1 MPLSDILCNF
11 AIIHHSLLNDPYMDF
26 SYIIDQI
33 NSTEV
38 TAIGAFFK
46 LLLSGILGA
55 AIGVERK
62 HKGQRAGM
70 RTIALIAMGAT
81 LAMLVSIYIPQVYM
95 GLKNGDPGR
104 IAAQVVSG
112 IGFLGA
118 GAIIQ
123 SKGSVRG
130 LTTAAVIWITA
141 MVGLAVGSGM
151 YLISTITTVLILII
165 LTILDKYEK
174 QLRLNWESKFIRLKL
189 GSINDNIEPYLALFE
204 KHSVHVSDTYI
215 RYDYTLPATT
225 VNFMIRT
232 KGNTNF
238 IKLFEEIHALNGKT
252 LSLTLTD
259 EVNN

>member
-1 MPLSDILCNF
+1 
-11 AIIHHSLLNDPYMDF
+11 MDL

-38 TAIGAFFK
+38 NLIGAFYK
-46 LLLSGILGA
+46 LLLSGLLGSI
-55 AIGVERK
+55 IGVERK
-62 HKGQRAGM
+62 HKGQHAGI
-70 RTIALIAMGAT
+70 RTISLISMGAT
-81 LAMLVSIYIPQVYM
+81 IAMLVSIYIPQVYM

-130 LTTAAVIWITA
+130 LTTAAVIWVTA
-141 MVGLAVGSGM
+141 MIGLAVGSGM
-151 YLISTITTVLILII
+151 YLIATFTALLVLFVLAILE
-165 LTILDKYEK
+165 KYEK
-174 QLRLNWESKFIRLKL
+174 MLRLNWETKIIRLKL
-189 GSINDNIEPYLALFE
+189 GTMQDDLTPYKEVFK
-204 KHSVHVSDTYI
+204 KHDIHISESYI
-215 RYDYTLPATT
+215 RYDFTLPATT
-225 VNFMIRT
+225 INFMIRT

-238 IKLFEEIHALNGKT
+238 IKLFEDIHAVNKDT
-252 LSLTLTD
+252 LSITLTD

>member
-1 MPLSDILCNF
+1 MNIV
-11 AIIHHSLLNDPYMDF
+11 DF

-38 TAIGAFFK
+38 NLIGAFYK
-46 LLLSGILGA
+46 LLLSGLLGSI
-55 AIGVERK
+55 IGVERK
-62 HKGQRAGM
+62 HKGQHAGI
-70 RTIALIAMGAT
+70 RTISLISMGAT
-81 LAMLVSIYIPQVYM
+81 IAMLVSIYIPQVYM

-130 LTTAAVIWITA
+130 LTTAAVIWVTA
-141 MVGLAVGSGM
+141 MIGLAVGSGM
-151 YLISTITTVLILII
+151 YLIATFTALLVLFVLAILE
-165 LTILDKYEK
+165 KYEK
-174 QLRLNWESKFIRLKL
+174 MLRLNWETKIIRLKL
-189 GSINDNIEPYLALFE
+189 GTMQDDLTPYKEVFK
-204 KHSVHVSDTYI
+204 KHDIHISESYI
-215 RYDYTLPATT
+215 RYDFTLPATT
-225 VNFMIRT
+225 INFMIRT

-238 IKLFEEIHALNGKT
+238 IKLFEDIHAVNKDT
-252 LSLTLTD
+252 LSITLTD

>member
-1 MPLSDILCNF
+1 MNIV
-11 AIIHHSLLNDPYMDF
+11 DF

-38 TAIGAFFK
+38 NLIGAFYK
-46 LLLSGILGA
+46 LLLSGFLGSI
-55 AIGVERK
+55 IGVERK
-62 HKGQRAGM
+62 HKGQHAGI
-70 RTIALIAMGAT
+70 RTISLISMGAT
-81 LAMLVSIYIPQVYM
+81 IAMLVSIYIPQVYM

-130 LTTAAVIWITA
+130 LTTAAVIWVTA
-141 MVGLAVGSGM
+141 MIGLAVGSGM
-151 YLISTITTVLILII
+151 YLIATFTALLVLFVLAILE
-165 LTILDKYEK
+165 KYEK
-174 QLRLNWESKFIRLKL
+174 RLRMNWETKIIRLKL
-189 GSINDNIEPYLALFE
+189 GTMQDDLTPYKEIFK
-204 KHSVHVSDTYI
+204 KHDIHIRESYI
-215 RYDYTLPATT
+215 RYDFTLPATT
-225 VNFMIRT
+225 INFMIRT

-238 IKLFEEIHALNGKT
+238 IKLFEDIHAVNKDT
-252 LSLTLTD
+252 LSITLTD

>member
-1 MPLSDILCNF
+1 MTVSY
-11 AIIHHSLLNDPYMDF
+11 LLDL
-26 SYIIDQI
+26 I

-38 TAIGAFFK
+38 NIVGAVFK
-46 LLLSGILGA
+46 LVLSGLLGA
-55 AIGVERK
+55 MIGIERK

-70 RTIALIAMGAT
+70 RTIALISMGAT

-151 YLISTITTVLILII
+151 YLVASLTTVMILIV

-174 QLRLNWESKFIRLKL
+174 QLRMNWESKIIRIKL
-189 GSINDNIEPYLALFE
+189 GAEQAEINPYNVLFD
-204 KHSVHVSDTYI
+204 KYGVHVSDTYI
-215 RYDYTLPATT
+215 RYEYTQPTT
-225 VNFMIRT
+225 TLNFMIRT
-232 KGNTNF
+232 KGDTDF
-238 IKLFEEIHALNGKT
+238 IKLFEEIRGVSDKT
-252 LSLTLTD
+252 VSITLTD

>member
-1 MPLSDILCNF
+1 MTIV
-11 AIIHHSLLNDPYMDF
+11 DF
-26 SYIIDQI
+26 SYIIDLI
-33 NSTEV
+33 NTPEV
-38 TAIGAFFK
+38 NIPSALYK

-55 AIGVERK
+55 AIGIERK
-62 HKGQRAGM
+62 HKGQPAGA
-70 RTIALIAMGAT
+70 RTIALISIGAT

-130 LTTAAVIWITA
+130 LTTAAVIWVTA
-141 MVGLAVGSGM
+141 MIGLAVGSGM
-151 YLISTITTVLILII
+151 FVVATITTVFVILV
-165 LTILDKYEK
+165 LTILEKYEK
-174 QLRLNWESKFIRLKL
+174 QLRMNWETKIIRLKL
-189 GSINDNIEPYLALFE
+189 GTMQDDLTPYKQIFK
-204 KHSVHVSDTYI
+204 KHGVHLRDSYI
-215 RYDYTLPATT
+215 RYDFTLPSTT
-225 VNFMIRT
+225 INFMIRT

-238 IKLFEEIHALNGKT
+238 IKLFEEIHGVNENT
-252 LSLTLTD
+252 LSITLTD